1 MQAYLKT
8 TTLYANL
15 FEVVWLW
22 TEFPFHDQ
30 FGGKDTGID
39 LVARTVEGEY
49 WAIQCKCY
57 AANAFINKPDVD
69 TFLSTSGKRFETES
83 GMTGFVQR
91 LWISTTNKWNS
102 MAEQTIRNQNPPVTR
117 LNLIDLENDDVDW
130 NSLEQGIFGMASR
143 AKPFAIREH
152 QQEAIDQT
160 HAYFKIDE
168 ATGQPAHTR
177 GKLIMA
183 CGTGK
188 TFTSLRIAE
197 NETGGRGLV
206 LFLVPSIALL
216 GQTLRSWL
224 QQALEP
230 MMAVCICSDPQV
242 SKQTEKNDN
251 DTTSVVDLAL
261 PASTDVPSIVKQLQ
275 HARRHNA
282 EGLTVVFSTYQS
294 IDVISRAQQQ
304 LLKETDDAFGTFDLI
319 ICDEAHRT
327 TGVTLKDETESAFVR
342 VHNNDFLRAV
352 RRIYMTA
359 TPRLYTDETKKRA
372 EENSAV
378 LCSMDD
384 RSMYGDEIYRIG
396 FGEAVKQ
403 ELLSDYKV
411 LILAVGEKDIT
422 PTLQKALTRE
432 DGTIDA
438 DDPSKL
444 IGCINALSKKVLG
457 ADEEFVKG
465 SDPLPMRRAVAFC
478 SSIKASRA
486 IANAFTD
493 YKDLYME
500 DIREEDRATMVDVVA
515 HHVDGSMSATKR
527 DEELMWLKEQPENER
542 ECRMLTNA
550 RCLSEGV
557 DVPSLDAVVFIS
569 PKNSQVDVVQ
579 SVGRVMRRSEGK
591 KYGYIIIPV
600 VVPADAEGDKVLENH
615 PNFKVV
621 WTVLNAL
628 RAHDDRFN
636 AEVNKIELSKKKP
649 KNILFGGVG
658 ASRKDEDQHSDG
670 DSKPRAESAAEQ
682 LATQLSMSFNDLQN
696 VFYAKLVTKVGTK
709 RYWEL
714 WARDIAQ
721 IAEQHI
727 ERIKALI
734 ADNGKHRRAFDQLM
748 RGLHRNINPGL
759 SEQDA
764 IEMLSQ
770 HIISRPVFEALFE
783 NYQFAASN
791 PISRSMQK
799 MLDLLD
805 DETKTEE
812 EHQKLQ
818 KFYEYV
824 RTTVGDIHEA
834 DARQRIIVEL
844 YDKFFKVASPRT
856 VEKLGIV
863 YTPVE
868 VVDFIIRS
876 VGYILRREFGRSLS
890 DENVHI
896 LDPFTGTGT
905 FITRLLQSGL
915 ISREALE
922 RKYGR
927 EIHANE
933 IVLMA
938 YYIASVN
945 IENVF
950 HDLMGPDKEYHPFEG
965 ICLTDTFQLGEDL
978 ENDNENRAAL
988 EEVFPQNSQR
998 VKKQRK
1004 KPITVIVGNPPY
1016 SIGQKS
1022 ANDNAQNESY
1032 PTLES
1037 RIEHT
1042 YVAQSEAALN
1052 KSAYDSYIKAFR
1064 WASDRLNEK
1073 EGGVIGFVTNGAW
1086 LDANGLDG
1094 MRKCLAREFSAIYVF
1109 NLRGNQRTS
1118 GELSRKEGGKIFGS
1132 GSRTPIAITILVKK
1146 PKASDEAARIY
1157 YHDIGDY
1164 LSREEK
1170 LNIIRNLGDIS
1181 NPLMQ
1186 WVTIT
1191 PNEHGDW
1198 LNKRSEQFKLYTPLE
1213 PEKKFGKGNKS
1224 FFEGFSLGLGTNRD
1238 AWVYNSSLVELQAN
1252 ITKTIDFYNQQV
1264 ESYKT
1269 AKKEMSLDDF
1279 LADKRD
1285 STKIV
1290 WTDTLIRDLQKGIKY
1305 KIDNSRYTV
1314 GMYRPFFK
1322 QALYQDRI
1330 LNHRVYQMPRLF
1342 PTPNH
1347 RNLVICVS
1355 GIGAS
1360 KDFSTLIT
1368 DCIPDLQLQFNG
1380 QCFPLYWYD
1389 DSTADIAD
1397 LFSAPQS
1404 DADRYVRRDGVT
1416 DWILSTARKQY
1427 GSRVTR
1433 EDIFYYVY
1441 GILHAP
1447 DYRTTFAADLKKSLP
1462 RLPLVESPDDFWA
1475 FSRAGRSLAELH
1487 LGYERVEP
1495 YAGCRILYAPL
1506 TNRGDEISYLIDDK
1520 MRFGKLDS
1528 KTADKRIIHYNA
1540 GITIENIPLEAYDYV
1555 VNGKSAIEWVMER
1568 YAVKTDPAS
1577 RIENNPNDW
1586 CREHDDPKYI
1596 YNLLLRII
1604 TVSLETMKIVR
1615 SLPKL
1620 KLEE

>member
-1 MQAYLKT
+1 MQGYLKT
-8 TTLYANL
+8 TSLYANRL
-15 FEVVWLW
+15 EEVWLW
-22 TEFPFHDQ
+22 MEFPFHDQ

-57 AANAFINKPDVD
+57 AADTFINKPDVD
-69 TFLSTSGKRFETES
+69 TFLATSGKRFETEF
-83 GMTGFVQR
+83 GMTGFAQR

-102 MAEQTIRNQNPPVTR
+102 TAEQTIRNQNPPVTR
-117 LNLIDLENDDVDW
+117 LNLIDLENDDVNW
-130 NSLEQGIFGMASR
+130 SSLEQGLFGVASR
-143 AKPFAIREH
+143 SKPFAIREH
-152 QQEAIDQT
+152 QQEAIDQA

-224 QQALEP
+224 QQAQEP
-230 MMAVCICSDPQV
+230 MTAVCICSDPQV
-242 SKQTEKNDN
+242 SKQTEKKDN
-251 DTTSVVDLAL
+251 DTTSVIDLAL

-304 LLKETDDAFGTFDLI
+304 LLAETGDAFGTFDLI

-396 FGEAVKQ
+396 FGKAVKQ

-422 PTLQKALTRE
+422 PTLQNALTRE

-478 SSIKASRA
+478 SSIKASKA

-714 WARDIAQ
+714 WAKDIAQ

-727 ERIKALI
+727 ARIKALI

-818 KFYEYV
+818 KFYDYV
-824 RTTVGDIHEA
+824 RDTVGDIHEA

-876 VGYILRREFGRSLS
+876 VGYILQREFGRSLS

-950 HDLMGPDKEYHPFEG
+950 HDLMGPNTEYRPFGG
-965 ICLTDTFQLGEDL
+965 ICLTDTFQLGEEAAD
-978 ENDNENRAAL
+978 ENLYSEQ
-988 EEVFPQNSQR
+988 FPTNSRR
-998 VKKQRK
+998 VIEQKKRR
-1004 KPITVIVGNPPY
+1004 ITVIVGNPPY

-1037 RIEHT
+1037 RIENT

-1073 EGGVIGFVTNGAW
+1073 EGGVIGFVTNSTW

-1094 MRKCLAREFSAIYVF
+1094 MRKCLEREFSAIYVF

-1146 PKASDEAARIY
+1146 PKTSDEAARIC

-1170 LNIIRNLGDIS
+1170 LNILHNMGDVS

-1186 WVTIT
+1186 WVSIT

-1269 AKKEMSLDDF
+1269 AKQEMSLDNF

-1305 KIDNSRYTV
+1305 AIDTSRYTV
-1314 GMYRPFFK
+1314 GMYRPYFK

-1355 GIGAS
+1355 GHGGN
-1360 KDFSTLIT
+1360 KEN
-1368 DCIPDLQLQFNG
+1368 CIFISNSIVDLNCLDAG
-1380 QCFPLYWYD
+1380 TQCFPLYWYD

-1397 LFSAPQS
+1397 LFSAQQS

-1427 GSRVTR
+1427 GSRVTK

-1487 LGYERVEP
+1487 LGYEHVEP
-1495 YAGCRILYAPL
+1495 YAGCH
-1506 TNRGDEISYLIDDK
+1506 TVNSTTSEDDAINYRVEK
-1520 MRFGKLDS
+1520 MRFGKLDN
-1528 KTADKRIIHYNA
+1528 KTADKSIIHYNA
-1540 GITIENIPLEAYDYV
+1540 GITIESIPLEAYDYV

-1568 YAVKTDPAS
+1568 YAVKTDS
-1577 RIENNPNDW
+1577 TSLITNDPNDW